1 MVHPKTTVDDLE
13 ELSQLLQIP
22 LTAGTVNRGSGVIGA
37 GLVANDWAAFTGMDT
52 TATEVAVV
60 ESIFKLKKGAAA
72 GGNMTKHSR
81 ARLLRTTREEKKKIR
96 NRASK
101 LITLCFINFSFV
113 GVF

>member
-1 MVHPKTTVDDLE
+1 LVHPKTTVDDLE

-72 GGNMTKHSR
+72 GGNMDQALKSSIIENY
-81 ARLLRTTREEKKKIR
+81 A
-96 NRASK
+96 
-101 LITLCFINFSFV
+101 
-113 GVF
+113 